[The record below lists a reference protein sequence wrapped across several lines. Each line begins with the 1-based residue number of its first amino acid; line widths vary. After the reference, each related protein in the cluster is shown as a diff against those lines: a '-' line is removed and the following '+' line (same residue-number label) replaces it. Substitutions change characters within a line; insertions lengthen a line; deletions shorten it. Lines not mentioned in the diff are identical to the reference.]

1 MKMMILVFFSAAMAV
16 SAADLTLVGDD
27 AKVWTTSSSIWRN
40 ASGENVTFAT
50 GDNILISTDFF
61 TGPSLRMD
69 GRFNPGHVV
78 FDIDDTLLFGWGAN
92 NQYGLGPDTVSFTKR
107 GKGTLVLTDY
117 LSGSHKTQQGEINR
131 GNGLTNGI
139 EIVEGEIACLDPNN
153 HNFLG
158 PRMVPH
164 WVTVR
169 NGASLT
175 FLERNQSGTYGNP
188 ECGLNI
194 QLDKGA
200 VLNICTNY
208 SDATPSTPT
217 PLCVNILRLNG
228 GTVNVGANWYTTDT
242 KPNRSARYELGG
254 NSSLYVFNKIH
265 FSGTEKQ
272 SLGSGNDFTD
282 EDHLISLN
290 PHNPV
295 EICVDDVIDGVDAEM
310 CLSGFTW
317 GTNTVGE
324 YRCDLIKTGA
334 GTLSFPNNGY
344 NKPFK
349 GDFKIE
355 EGSVEFLSNTS
366 VQNFFQ
372 ADADDSLQTITVSTN
387 TTLRI
392 KKRNIFKPGADNT
405 PNIKLVVDHG
415 TLEVTPG
422 TGNHGSLTVMDCV
435 FDNATLNISNLGMS
449 EQFGIFGF
457 KNSVTFKGDRP
468 LMMWPDETLETKRQA
483 VSVYNGYRTCGNQ
496 NGSRTIVDVAD
507 MTGDGRTDV
516 VMGYHIWNAATNDT
530 AAGVM
535 TDCGFIKTGAGTFSV
550 ASMTNRVSGVVT
562 VAEGTMR
569 VDGCLVTPSSVDVV
583 TGAYLG
589 GTGTVANVSLE
600 SGAGFS
606 APAGQKT
613 PLVVEGDLVLPDTG
627 AVDVLNLGGA
637 DEKDL
642 PAVNLVRATGA
653 LSGTENLSGWIV
665 KIDGVVSKNW
675 KIEVHNGIFRAK
687 YNNGF
692 AVVVR

>member
-27 AKVWTTSSSIWRN
+27 AKVWKTTSPIWTN

-92 NQYGLGPDTVSFTKR
+92 NKYGLGPDTMSFIKR

-117 LSGSHKTQQGEINR
+117 LSGIHKTQQGGIDR
-131 GNGLTNGI
+131 GNGMTNGV

-242 KPNRSARYELGG
+242 KPNRSAKYELGG

-265 FSGTEKQ
+265 FSGSEKQ
-272 SLGSGNDFTD
+272 SLGCGEDFTD
-282 EDHLISLN
+282 ENHLISLN
-290 PHNPV
+290 VHNPV

-349 GDFKIE
+349 GDFMIK
-355 EGSVEFLSNTS
+355 EGCVEFLSQMNR
-366 VQNFFQ
+366 QNFFQ
-372 ADADDSLQTITVSTN
+372 AEADDSLQTVTISTN
-387 TTLRI
+387 ATMRI
-392 KKRNIFKPGADNT
+392 KKRNLFNPSADGT
-405 PNIKLVVDHG
+405 PNIRLVVDHG
-415 TLEVTPG
+415 TLEVTPNS
-422 TGNHGSLTVMDCV
+422 GNDGSLTVKDCV
-435 FDNATLNISNLGMS
+435 FDNATLNICNKGLS
-449 EQFGIFGF
+449 EQHGIFGF
-457 KNSVTFKGDRP
+457 KNSVTFRGDNP
-468 LMMWPDETLETKRQA
+468 LVMWPDEDLETKWQA
-483 VSVYNGYRTCGNQ
+483 ISVHNGYGNE
-496 NGSRTIVDVAD
+496 NGTRTIVDVAD
-507 MTGDGRTDV
+507 MTGDGRMDV
-516 VMGYHIWNAATNDT
+516 VMGYHIWNTATNNT

-535 TDCGFIKTGAGTFSV
+535 TDCGFVKTGAGTFSV
-550 ASMTNRVSGVVT
+550 ASVTNKVSGVVT

-569 VDGCLVTPSSVDVV
+569 VDGCLVTPSSVEVV
-583 TGAYLG
+583 SGAYLG
-589 GTGTVANVSLE
+589 GTGTVANVSLV

-627 AVDVLNLGGA
+627 VVDVLNLGGA

-642 PAVNLVRATGA
+642 PAVNLVRATGT
-653 LSGTENLSGWIV
+653 LSGTENLPGWIV
-665 KIDGVVSKNW
+665 KIDGVETKNW
-675 KIEVHNGIFRAK
+675 KLEVRNGIFRAK

>member
-16 SAADLTLVGDD
+16 SAADLTLVGDS
-27 AKVWTTSSSIWRN
+27 KTVWKTTSRIWRN
-40 ASGENVTFAT
+40 ASGENVKFDT
-50 GDNILISTDFF
+50 GDNILISTDYF
-61 TGPSLRMD
+61 TGPSLQMD

-78 FDIDDTLLFGWGAN
+78 FDIDDTLLFGWGTKGC
-92 NQYGLGPDTVSFTKR
+92 GLGPDTVSFTKR
-107 GKGTLVLTDY
+107 GKGTLVLTDS
-117 LSGSHKTQQGEINR
+117 LSGSQKLQQGGTDL

-139 EIVEGEIACLDPNN
+139 EIVEGEIACLNPNT

-194 QLDKGA
+194 QLDKGG

-208 SDATPSTPT
+208 SDEIPPTPT
-217 PLCVNILRLNG
+217 PLCVNTLKLNG
-228 GTVNVGANWYTTDT
+228 GIVNVGANWHSEDN
-242 KPNRSARYELGG
+242 KPKKGASNELGG

-272 SLGSGNDFTD
+272 SLGCKGDFNDA
-282 EDHLISLN
+282 DHLISLN
-290 PHNPV
+290 VRNPV

-349 GDFKIE
+349 GNFKIE
-355 EGSVEFLSNTS
+355 EGCVEFLSESN

-372 ADADDSLQTITVSTN
+372 ADADDSLQTVTVSTN
-387 TTLRI
+387 ATLRI
-392 KKRNIFKPGADNT
+392 KKRNIFKLGADNT

-468 LMMWPDETLETKRQA
+468 LVMWPDETLETKRQA

-496 NGSRTIVDVAD
+496 NGSRTIVDVSD

-516 VMGYHIWNAATNDT
+516 VMGYHIWNAATNNN

-550 ASMTNRVSGVVT
+550 ASVTNRVSGVVT

-569 VDGCLVTPSSVDVV
+569 VDGCLVTPSSVEVV
-583 TGAYLG
+583 SGAYLG
-589 GTGTVANVSLE
+589 GTGTVANVSLV

-613 PLVVEGDLVLPDTG
+613 PLVVKGDLVLPDTG

-642 PAVNLVRATGA
+642 PAVNIVRATGI

-665 KIDGVVSKNW
+665 KIDGVASKNW
-675 KIEVHNGIFRAK
+675 KIEVRNGIFRAK